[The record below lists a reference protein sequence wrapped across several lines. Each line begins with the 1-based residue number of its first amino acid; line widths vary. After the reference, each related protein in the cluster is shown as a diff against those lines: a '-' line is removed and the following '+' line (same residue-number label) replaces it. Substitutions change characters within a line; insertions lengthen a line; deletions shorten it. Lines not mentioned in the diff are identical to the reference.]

1 MTLMTDKAPFASE
14 QDAEP
19 PRDGLTGLPGLD
31 AARATLAQWTAIEGG
46 NLDADGSDTALP
58 KVHALLLGIRR
69 FETINLAYGEAA
81 GDGAL
86 VEMASRLT
94 SFAKAELAPGW
105 MAVRGTG
112 GTFLL
117 IANEAC
123 SRDRWQM
130 FAEQLADRMARPIV
144 RRTGTM
150 RLSPRIALL
159 RVLEGEGAESV
170 LDRLA
175 QTLAA
180 TQRHQG
186 RRVVWSDA
194 EATRAGHTS
203 AQLEADLLHA
213 IDNAEIE
220 VLFQP
225 QFALGV
231 SDAAEAPLSGAE
243 ALARWN
249 HPKLGR
255 IGAGA
260 LFSIAERADY
270 VVPLSRHIAETSLK
284 AAAAWPAPL
293 RLSLN
298 VTAADLSARSFAFE
312 LGMALGASGFPADR
326 LTLEVT
332 EQVLLTDMQLAER
345 SLTELAATGMRIALD
360 DFGAGFCNFHYLKT
374 LPLHYLK
381 LDRSMV
387 EGVGEDPRDI
397 AILRAIVA
405 MATALD
411 LEVIAEGIETEAQL
425 AAIIREGC
433 AFYQGFIRAKPMS
446 AKAFL
451 KLAGSKLA

>member
-1 MTLMTDKAPFASE
+1 MIDSGINTGQPGGSLPGDAS
-14 QDAEP
+14 
-19 PRDGLTGLPGLD
+19 RDGLTGLPGMD
-31 AARATLAQWTAIEGG
+31 VARARLEQWGAGHG
-46 NLDADGSDTALP
+46 VGADGTETTSP
-58 KVHALLLGIRR
+58 RVHALLLGIRR

-86 VEMASRLT
+86 VEMATRLNALAA
-94 SFAKAELAPGW
+94 SELGDGW
-105 MAVRGTG
+105 MAARGSG

-117 IANEAC
+117 IANQAC

-130 FAEQLADRMARPIV
+130 FAEQLADRIARPIV

-150 RLSPRIALL
+150 RLSPRVALL

-170 LDRLA
+170 LDRLGQA
-175 QTLAA
+175 LAA
-180 TQRHQG
+180 AQRHQG
-186 RRVVWSDA
+186 RRVVWSDG
-194 EATRAGHTS
+194 EGSHAGHTS

-213 IDNAEIE
+213 IDNREIE

-225 QFALGV
+225 QFAIYGK
-231 SDAAEAPLSGAE
+231 AADECLLTGAE

-270 VVPLSRHIAETSLK
+270 VVPLSRHIAEASLS
-284 AAAAWPAPL
+284 AASAWPAPL

-298 VTAADLSARSFAFE
+298 VTAGDLSARSFAFV
-312 LGMALGASGFPADR
+312 LGKALGASGFAADR

-332 EQVLLTDMQLAER
+332 EQVLLTDMQMAER
-345 SLTELAATGMRIALD
+345 SLSELASTGIRIALD
-360 DFGAGFCNFHYLKT
+360 DFGAGFCNFHYLKA

-387 EGVGEDPRDI
+387 EGIGEDPRDV

-405 MATALD
+405 LAGALD
-411 LEVIAEGIETEAQL
+411 LEVIAEGIETEAQWS
-425 AAIIREGC
+425 AVAREGC
-433 AFYQGFIRAKPMS
+433 AYFQGFIRAKPMS
-446 AKAFL
+446 ASAFL
-451 KLAGSKLA
+451 KLAGGD